1 MENNKIINGN
11 CWIAYF
17 DVLGFSYLVE
27 SFDVEFIRKKFK
39 EALKHSEQ
47 FNAICKFKFFS
58 DTFIFYTENDSLDSF
73 LKIRDVTMFF
83 FSVMFTEY
91 NIPHFPMRGCLNVGQ
106 LYSNENDGIFFGQAL
121 IDAYH
126 IAEWQ
131 NWIGFVL
138 SKKAIKK
145 IREYELSGT
154 KTKNER
160 WFQEY
165 NVPYKE
171 EAEKSLLDNNTYKL
185 NILHEN
191 YPKVFRSRLSI
202 MGSEALDLLP
212 ENDRCSKCE
221 KILAK
226 YKNTEDYLVFL
237 YPSLEKENKMF
248 DKDELCSTCSIN
260 KKKI

>member
-91 NIPHFPMRGCLNVGQ
+91 NIPHFPMRGCLNTGH
-106 LYSNENDGIFFGQAL
+106 LYSDEKDEIFFGQAL

-131 NWIGFVL
+131 NWIGLVL

-145 IREYELSGT
+145 IKEYELVGH
-154 KTKNER
+154 KTNNEL

-171 EAEKSLLDNNTYKL
+171 EAKKSIVDNNTYKL
-185 NILHEN
+185 NFLDENPVILWNHLSNMEHEAFLTL
-191 YPKVFRSRLSI
+191 PKN
-202 MGSEALDLLP
+202 
-212 ENDRCSKCE
+212 ENNICSKC
-221 KILAK
+221 KNIFVK
-226 YKNTEDYLVFL
+226 YQNTEKYLISI
-237 YPSLEKENKMF
+237 YPLLRNERKMF
-248 DKDELCSTCSIN
+248 NQNELCSSCKI
-260 KKKI
+260 KK